1 MHRALARAGIRLVVV
16 GLNEQPLA
24 AMRKW
29 GLDAVIGAENLF
41 VDRDSA
47 FAALVEAEAQQ

>member
-1 MHRALARAGIRLVVV
+1 
-16 GLNEQPLA
+16 
-24 AMRKW
+24 MRKW

-47 FAALVEAEAQQ
+47 FAALVGAKGQQ

>member
-1 MHRALARAGIRLVVV
+1 MHRALERAGIRLVVA

-29 GLDAVIGAENLF
+29 GLDAHIGPENLF

-47 FAALVEAEAQQ
+47 FAALVDAKAQQ

>member
-1 MHRALARAGIRLVVV
+1 VHHALKRAGIRLVVV

-29 GLDAVIGAENLF
+29 GLDVHIGPENLF

-47 FAALVEAEAQQ
+47 FAALVDAKAQQ

>member
-1 MHRALARAGIRLVVV
+1 MAGLARAGIRLVVV

-29 GLDAVIGAENLF
+29 GLDAVIGPENLF
-41 VDRDSA
+41 VDRDTA
-47 FAALVEAEAQQ
+47 FAALVEAKAHP

>member
-1 MHRALARAGIRLVVV
+1 VRCARAPRRIRLVMI

-24 AMRKW
+24 AMRRW
-29 GLDAVIGAENLF
+29 GFDAAIGAENLF

-47 FAALVEAEAQQ
+47 FAALVGAEAK